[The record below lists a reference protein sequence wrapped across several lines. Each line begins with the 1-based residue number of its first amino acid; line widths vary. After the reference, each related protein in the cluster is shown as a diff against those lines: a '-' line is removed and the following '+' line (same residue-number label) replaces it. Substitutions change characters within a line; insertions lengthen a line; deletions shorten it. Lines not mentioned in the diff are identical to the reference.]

1 MELLLEKP
9 IDLQKLKEALTEKFP
24 DYKVKQAL
32 FNKKVLRIT
41 NGFSQVVV
49 AQRKNGTL
57 LCVGNLNTMDWR
69 IFIPF
74 VLLLAAMLISGIIFI
89 LIMSSVKKKQFKAM
103 EEEVLRFLKSILLL
117 NSTKYNPV
125 RFLW

>member
-103 EEEVLRFLKSILLL
+103 EEEVLRFLEVYTTS
-117 NSTKYNPV
+117 
-125 RFLW
+125 

>member
-89 LIMSSVKKKQFKAM
+89 LIMSSVKKNS
-103 EEEVLRFLKSILLL
+103 LRLWRKKSCASWKSILLL